1 MATKKNKKSTPV
13 EQTPPVE
20 EEMVTHSRKDFDA
33 IIAQSFNNGAQ
44 DGMQKMKD
52 HIVSIVQ
59 THATNLFLGKQ
70 DELAKELRKVLTH
83 LQGINV

>member
-1 MATKKNKKSTPV
+1 MATKKNKKSIPV
-13 EQTPPVE
+13 EQPPPVD

-33 IIAQSFNNGAQ
+33 IISQSFNNGAQ

-70 DELAKELRKVLTH
+70 DELAKELRKV
-83 LQGINV
+83 